1 MFALLGG
8 LLLGVTPAA
17 ADDPPAD
24 QDLKTRGPAGTVPV
38 TPEAGGAGPK
48 TVSVTPAAAEAPKP
62 LNFKL
67 NYVYRPGGKGDLKPL
82 IEGSKLNSGDH
93 YKIKFTP
100 AEDSY
105 VYIFQVDSSQAI
117 YRLFPM
123 HSFGGVTV
131 NNLNPVRAGK
141 TYHLPADDKSF
152 QLDQQKGTESIIFL
166 AFREPNQELE
176 EQYEA
181 LVKARLSKDT
191 AQAGKLQA
199 NIRGGFK
206 TRGLA
211 GIVDDPAKQA
221 EKVAWTETES
231 FTMPVQRLDNLC
243 ADCISLVTFEHR

>member
-117 YRLFPM
+117 YRR
-123 HSFGGVTV
+123 TT
-131 NNLNPVRAGK
+131 NPSSSTSR
-141 TYHLPADDKSF
+141 
-152 QLDQQKGTESIIFL
+152 
-166 AFREPNQELE
+166 
-176 EQYEA
+176 
-181 LVKARLSKDT
+181 KARKASSSWPS
-191 AQAGKLQA
+191 ASP
-199 NIRGGFK
+199 
-206 TRGLA
+206 TRNW
-211 GIVDDPAKQA
+211 KSNT
-221 EKVAWTETES
+221 KRW
-231 FTMPVQRLDNLC
+231 
-243 ADCISLVTFEHR
+243 